1 MYNYSLKLT
10 YPNENDTVY
19 RKELL
24 EAFHLTEY
32 TDQINR
38 HIDNLYEK
46 VKEHYTDIIQCLNE
60 NDPLMQF
67 GKTNTEDCFMI
78 LFSWQ
83 YFSDNHELLRAIFTK
98 SDDILVRKNNLI
110 NKIIS
115 NKK

>member
-1 MYNYSLKLT
+1 
-10 YPNENDTVY
+10 
-19 RKELL
+19 
-24 EAFHLTEY
+24 
-32 TDQINR
+32 
-38 HIDNLYEK
+38 
-46 VKEHYTDIIQCLNE
+46 
-60 NDPLMQF
+60 MQF

-83 YFSDNHELLRAIFTK
+83 YFSDNHELLRAIFAK